1 MSDVLIPGVE
11 PRQSVSPEAA
21 RLLAN
26 TTKTRAQWTALT
38 PRWLLRLLPWVH
50 VEAGTYRVNRVRL
63 LVPEDHRLMVSIDGD
78 APTIDPL
85 QLHNLAIFRGV
96 DTALLQAM
104 AGRFSVERYDIG
116 SEIIREGADG
126 DRMFVVVG
134 GVVEVSRQGPRGEKL
149 RLDVLGPGEHFGTT
163 SLFDDAPRNATVS
176 ALAPTT
182 VVTLSRR
189 DFQSLVRD
197 SPEMQ
202 ANVEAAIGEN
212 QLNRQRVDEYGE
224 KRIDVAAGHWGE
236 PDLPETY
243 IDYDTSPREYELSVA
258 QTILR
263 VHTRVSDVYNEP
275 IDVLQEQVRLGV
287 EGILEQQEHAIINDS
302 DFGLLHQAA
311 GSMRM
316 SASKG
321 RPTPDDMDD
330 MLSMVWKKP
339 AFFLAHPAAIAAF
352 GRECTRRGV
361 PPPTVNMYGSPFLTW
376 RGVPLVPCD
385 KLLVD
390 GRSRMTG
397 RTGTTNILLVRVGA
411 EDQGVVG
418 LRHAGIA
425 GEIDSVPGLS
435 VRLMGINQK
444 AIASYLLSTY
454 FSAAVHADDA
464 LAVMENVEVGHYY
477 DYA

>member
-1 MSDVLIPGVE
+1 MSDVVIPGLDL
-11 PRQSVSPEAA
+11 RQSVSPEAA

-63 LVPEDHRLMVSIDGD
+63 LVPDDHRLTISVDGD
-78 APTIDPL
+78 APTVDPA
-85 QLHNLAIFRGV
+85 QLHNLSIFRGV
-96 DTALLQAM
+96 EPALLHAM
-104 AGRFSVERYDIG
+104 AGRFGVERHDIG
-116 SEIIREGADG
+116 SDVVQEGADG
-126 DRMFVVVG
+126 DRLFIVAS
-134 GVVEVSRQGPRGEKL
+134 GVVEVSRQGARGEKL
-149 RLDVLGPGEHFGTT
+149 RLDVLGPGDHFGATA
-163 SLFDDAPRNATVS
+163 LVEDATRNATVT

-182 VVTLSRR
+182 LVTLSRA
-189 DFQSLVRD
+189 DFQSMVRS
-197 SPEMQ
+197 SPELQ
-202 ANVEAAIGEN
+202 ANIEFAIAEHEA
-212 QLNRQRVDEYGE
+212 NRQRVDEYGE
-224 KRIDVAAGHWGE
+224 KRIDVAAGHTGE

-243 IDYDTSPREYELSVA
+243 IDFDTQPREYELSVA

-263 VHTRVSDVYNEP
+263 VHTRVSDLYNDP
-275 IDVLQEQVRLGV
+275 IDVLQEQIRLGV
-287 EGILEQQEHAIINDS
+287 EGILEQQEHAIVNNP

-311 GSMRM
+311 ASMRM
-316 SASKG
+316 SPSKG

-330 MLSMVWKKP
+330 MLAMVWKKP
-339 AFFLAHPAAIAAF
+339 CFFLAHPAAIAAF

-361 PPPTVNMYGSPFLTW
+361 PPPTVTMYGTPFLTW

-390 GRSRMTG
+390 GRSRVTG
-397 RTGTTNILLVRVGA
+397 RTGTTNILLVRAGA
-411 EDQGVVG
+411 DDQGVVG
-418 LRHAGIA
+418 LRHAGVA
-425 GEIDSVPGLS
+425 GELDAVPGLS

-444 AIASYLLSTY
+444 AVASYLLSTY

>member
-1 MSDVLIPGVE
+1 MSDVIIPGAE

-21 RLLAN
+21 RLLAS

-63 LVPEDHRLMVSIDGD
+63 LVPDDHRLMVRVDGD
-78 APTIDPL
+78 APSVDPS
-85 QLHNLAIFRGV
+85 QLHHLALFRGV
-96 DTALLQAM
+96 QPALLEAM
-104 AGRFSVERYDIG
+104 AGRFAVERHDTG
-116 SEIIREGADG
+116 SEIVREGADG
-126 DRMFVVVG
+126 DRMFIVAT

-149 RLDVLGPGEHFGTT
+149 RLDVLGPGDQFGTT
-163 SLFDDAPRNATVS
+163 ALVEDAPRNATVA
-176 ALAPTT
+176 ALAPTAL
-182 VVTLSRR
+182 VTLSRA
-189 DFQSLVRD
+189 DFQAMLAS
-197 SPEMQ
+197 SPELQ
-202 ANVEAAIGEN
+202 ANVEAAINKHEW
-212 QLNRQRVDEYGE
+212 NRQHVDEYGE
-224 KRIDVAAGHWGE
+224 SRIDVAAGHAGE

-243 IDYDTSPREYELSVA
+243 IDYDTHPREYELSVA

-263 VHTRVSDVYNEP
+263 VHTRVSDLYNDP
-275 IDVLQEQVRLGV
+275 IDVLQEQIRLGV
-287 EGILEQQEHAIINDS
+287 EGILEQQEHAIINNP
-302 DFGLLHQAA
+302 DFGLVHQAA
-311 GSMRM
+311 ASMRM
-316 SASKG
+316 SPSKG

-330 MLSMVWKKP
+330 MLAMVWKKP

-361 PPPTVNMYGSPFLTW
+361 PPPTITMYGAPFLTW

-390 GRSRMTG
+390 GRSRVNG
-397 RTGTTNILLVRVGA
+397 GTGTTNILLVRVGA
-411 EDQGVVG
+411 DDQGVVG
-418 LRHAGIA
+418 LRHGGIA
-425 GEIDSVPGLS
+425 GELDAVPGLS

-444 AIASYLLSTY
+444 AVASYLVSTY

-477 DYA
+477 DYQ